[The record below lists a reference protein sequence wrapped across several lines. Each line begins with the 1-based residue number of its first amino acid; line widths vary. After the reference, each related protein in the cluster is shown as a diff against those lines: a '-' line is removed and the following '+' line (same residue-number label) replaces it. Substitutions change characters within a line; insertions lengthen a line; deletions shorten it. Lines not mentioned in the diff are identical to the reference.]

1 MFHVARM
8 YSDDQWSFEQIN
20 DVVKLFY
27 SDEIHHNDAIVVEHK
42 ENGIRAWIGTDFV
55 QSFENSVDIEGEDAE
70 WWAEL
75 EEVK

>member
-8 YSDDQWSFEQIN
+8 YSDDQWLFEQVN

-27 SDEIHHNDAIVVEHK
+27 SDEIHHNDAIVVEHN

-55 QSFENSVDIEGEDAE
+55 QTFENSVDIAGDDVE
-70 WWAEL
+70 WWAEM
-75 EEVK
+75 EVVK